1 MQTVTLALPS
11 GSRRAY
17 VAEATAPTGR
27 AVVVLH
33 ELLGLN
39 DDMAR
44 ICDRFAEA
52 GYLAVAPDLFEGLG
66 MAPFCVARAMRA
78 LADGGGPV
86 LAIVQEIA
94 DVLGERE
101 DVDRQAIGV
110 AGFCMGG
117 GFAVLAAGSGA
128 FTVAAPFYGDVPR
141 DPAKVPAL
149 CPTVA
154 SFGGKDLV
162 FRGGADRLREHLER
176 AEVPHDVKLYPEAGH
191 SFMSIHRPALR
202 PLGYLPPMFARHHPE
217 AAADAWE
224 RVLTFF
230 DRHLSHAPV

>member
-1 MQTVTLALPS
+1 MYPIRNILHSPMRLRTTNRS
-11 GSRRAY
+11 SR
-17 VAEATAPTGR
+17 
-27 AVVVLH
+27 
-33 ELLGLN
+33 
-39 DDMAR
+39 
-44 ICDRFAEA
+44 F
-52 GYLAVAPDLFEGLG
+52 
-66 MAPFCVARAMRA
+66 
-78 LADGGGPV
+78 
-86 LAIVQEIA
+86 
-94 DVLGERE
+94 
-101 DVDRQAIGV
+101 
-110 AGFCMGG
+110 
-117 GFAVLAAGSGA
+117 
-128 FTVAAPFYGDVPR
+128 
-141 DPAKVPAL
+141 
-149 CPTVA
+149 TVA